1 MYDVLTTAY
10 SLVYRGTRSP
20 YSTKWKSRDYLEDH
34 PGVLGNNRELSDLF
48 REVVRYDKQYC
59 KQDTLAKY
67 SFNSTQIIA
76 ITGESNRDDED
87 DAHLRKLF
95 LERREGGGPRA

>member
-1 MYDVLTTAY
+1 MPETDCVAAKIIHKREKSKAMYDVLTTAY

-20 YSTKWKSRDYLEDH
+20 YSTKWKSKDYLEDH

-67 SFNSTQIIA
+67 SFYSFYNC
-76 ITGESNRDDED
+76 
-87 DAHLRKLF
+87 
-95 LERREGGGPRA
+95 